1 MFAKTTTLLLAAV
14 AALTAQP
21 DKTAWDVLKLSLSE
35 KNPDKRRQAVT
46 SIGSIGV
53 TPDTVRLVELAL
65 KDPDSL
71 VRQTAAAE
79 LGQMKSRASI
89 AILKTELDD
98 PAGEVAFAAA
108 EALWEMGDRSG
119 RGLLEDVMT
128 GQAKAAEGF
137 MSREM
142 RDAKRKIHDPKALAV
157 LGLKEAS
164 GVLLGPF
171 NLGIVAAEQAFK
183 DGSTAGRTLSTAL
196 LAEDCDAET
205 IRLLEWT
212 YGNDKSW
219 VVKAASAKALG
230 KCGNVDSVP
239 RLEQGLSDSQEAV
252 KDMSAASIVRISMK
266 SEGKPAGA
274 E

>member
-14 AALTAQP
+14 AALSAQP
-21 DKTAWDVLKLSLSE
+21 DKTAWDVLKLSLSD

-53 TPDTVRLVELAL
+53 TPDAVRLVEQAL
-65 KDPDSL
+65 KDADSL

-79 LGQMKSRASI
+79 LGEIKSRGSI

-98 PAGEVAFAAA
+98 PAVEVAFAAA
-108 EALWEMGDRSG
+108 AALWEMGDRSG
-119 RGLLEDVMT
+119 RGLIEDVMT
-128 GQAKAAEGF
+128 GQETAAEGF

-142 RDAKRKIHDPKALAV
+142 REAKRKIHDPKALAV

-183 DGSTAGRTLSTAL
+183 DGATAGRTLSTAL
-196 LAEDCDAET
+196 LAEDCDAEA

-212 YGNDKSW
+212 YGNDKHW
-219 VVKAASAKALG
+219 VVKAAAAKALG
-230 KCGNVDSVP
+230 KCGNADSIP
-239 RLEQGLSDSQEAV
+239 RLEQGLADSQEAV

-266 SEGKPAGA
+266 SEGKQAGA